1 MQKIQNTRK
10 SKNSTLSEMT
20 ILQLMEI
27 LAEKSNDSKLGEE
40 FWAENAAVAAELAT
54 RLALTPAQSVLLS
67 ICLRHGPRNVD
78 FDDIARHLDISN
90 IRALNYS
97 DDINALVRAK
107 YLKYRDAK
115 DEDSF
120 DIPVSVIR
128 SVKNNEAPEQPRR
141 TGLNAVELFEFM
153 DNLFEDLDNSAII
166 PGDLYHELKDLF
178 SQNKDLNY
186 VRELN
191 AMNLDRFADFMVL
204 TFLCHRLVNED
215 DDEITYGQIEDLY
228 RHKSDFYEEKA
239 SFKEGSHPLML
250 QGLVEHVCDDG
261 QVNTSRIHLSDKAK
275 SILLSDFHLRSS
287 EVAVGGLIRPE
298 TLAEKTLFYTAKN
311 APQVDELLS
320 FLIPDRYTEIC
331 NRMKESGFRSGFACL
346 FYGSPGTGK
355 TETVYQLARKTG
367 RSIMTVNVPDIK
379 SKWVGES
386 EKNIKEVFDRY
397 RLAVQRSERAPIL
410 LFNEA
415 DGILGIRQEGAQ
427 RSVDKMENSIQN
439 IILQEMENLD
449 GILIATTN
457 LTQNLDPAFERRFLY
472 KICFE
477 KPDASVREK
486 IWHTMLPTLTDD
498 QCASLASAYDLSG
511 GQMENVARKYSI
523 NSILYGSEKSP
534 MDILHAYCNA
544 ERLDNP
550 TTRRI
555 GF

>member
-1 MQKIQNTRK
+1 MENNNEEK
-10 SKNSTLSEMT
+10 T

-27 LAEKSNDSKLGEE
+27 LSEKSDDSKFGDE
-40 FWAENAAVAAELAT
+40 FWTENGPYATELGK
-54 RLALTPAQSVLLS
+54 RLSITPTQAVLLS

-120 DIPVSVIR
+120 DIPVYVIR
-128 SVKNNEAPEQPRR
+128 AMKNNEAPEQPRR
-141 TGLNAVELFEFM
+141 TGLNVTELFEFM
-153 DNLFEDLDNSAII
+153 DNLYEDLDNNAIL
-166 PGDLYHELKDLF
+166 PGDLYQELKDLF
-178 SQNKDLNY
+178 SQNKELSF
-186 VRELN
+186 VTELN
-191 AMNLDRFADFMVL
+191 ALNLSQFADFMVV
-204 TFLCHRLVNED
+204 TFLCHRLVNKD
-215 DDEITYGQIEDLY
+215 DDEITYGQIEDVY
-228 RHKSDFYEEKA
+228 RHKSDFYEEKS
-239 SFKEGSHPLML
+239 SFRDGSHSLMQ
-250 QGLVEHVCDDG
+250 QGLVEHVCEDG
-261 QVNTSRIHLSDKAK
+261 QANTSRIHLSSKAK
-275 SILLSDFHLRSS
+275 TTLLADFHLKRT
-287 EVAVGGLIRPE
+287 EAVGGLIKPDSL
-298 TLAEKTLFYTAKN
+298 TEKALFYTAKN

-320 FLIPDRYTEIC
+320 FLKPDRYTEIR
-331 NRMKESGFRSGFACL
+331 NRMKDSGFRSGFACL
-346 FYGSPGTGK
+346 FYGAPGTGK
-355 TETVYQLARKTG
+355 TETVYQLARQTG

-386 EKNIKEVFDRY
+386 EKNIKDVFDRY
-397 RLAVQRSERAPIL
+397 RLAVQRSEQAPIL

-415 DGILGIRQEGAQ
+415 DGIIGIRREGAT
-427 RSVDKMENSIQN
+427 SAVDKMENSIQN
-439 IILQEMENLD
+439 IILQEMESLD

-486 IWHTMLPTLTDD
+486 IWHTMLPALSPAE
-498 QCASLASAYDLSG
+498 CATLASAYDLSG

-523 NSILYGSEKSP
+523 NAILYGSEKSP
-534 MDILHAYCNA
+534 MDILHSYCNA
-544 ERLDNP
+544 ERLDGSA
-550 TTRRI
+550 TRRI